1 MESKI
6 KQILHKLG
14 YWYNVEACFN
24 DAPTIDDI
32 IREVFKPKEPKEQP
46 LLSET
51 ILPKH
56 ERIEMEKEVPIFRS
70 SYATV
75 LLMQYHKALEAAEL
89 QVKDLIEQNAV
100 LTTQRDGYKQ
110 QRDDNWNSLQASEE
124 RVRQAVKFIKEHR
137 ATTPGMGALIAILT
151 EYQEIKDPEKEKL
164 EERVKELE
172 GTLNHAN
179 KVIADKIKESI
190 ELHSSLDHD
199 KNRIKELES
208 EVEKLKGLIEEAWEA
223 GYDYG
228 AGYLSATTFDQWKE
242 AKGIK

>member
-1 MESKI
+1 MESKEE
-6 KQILHKLG
+6 KK
-14 YWYNVEACFN
+14 
-24 DAPTIDDI
+24 
-32 IREVFKPKEPKEQP
+32 
-46 LLSET
+46 LLSEE
-51 ILPKH
+51 ILPK
-56 ERIEMEKEVPIFRS
+56 EKRQEIEDKITFWKCGFTWDEVAEI
-70 SYATV
+70 YDT
-75 LLMQYHKALEAAEL
+75 LLKAEL
-89 QVKDLIEQNAV
+89 QAKGFREES
-100 LTTQRDGYKQ
+100 LT
-110 QRDDNWNSLQASEE
+110 NWNSLQASEE
-124 RVRQAVKFIKEHR
+124 RVRQAVKFIKEKR
-137 ATTPGMGALIAILT
+137 ATTPGMGALLAILT